1 MESFKTAKAPP
12 VLLDHADGIH
22 SRETEEDVLVTQQH
36 EEMESVVEMICG
48 DVDQSM
54 TSPKKRR
61 AETSTTNNIQ
71 IGGSHRMSMDVV
83 QFDTENDETN
93 ILETQLSELFE
104 QYSKAAGSTSMT
116 KSGNVTVVGATKEA
130 QLVDPIYLENKQS
143 KKRRKKA
150 FCFGGDALRSLIS

>member
-1 MESFKTAKAPP
+1 
-12 VLLDHADGIH
+12 
-22 SRETEEDVLVTQQH
+22 
-36 EEMESVVEMICG
+36 MICG

-71 IGGSHRMSMDVV
+71 IGGSDRMSMDVV
-83 QFDTENDETN
+83 QYDTENDETN

-104 QYSKAAGSTSMT
+104 QYSKAGSTSMT
-116 KSGNVTVVGATKEA
+116 KSGNVTVVGAAKEA

>member
-1 MESFKTAKAPP
+1 
-12 VLLDHADGIH
+12 
-22 SRETEEDVLVTQQH
+22 
-36 EEMESVVEMICG
+36 MICG

-61 AETSTTNNIQ
+61 AETSTTDNIQ
-71 IGGSHRMSMDVV
+71 MGGSDRMSMDVV
-83 QFDTENDETN
+83 QYDTENDETN

-104 QYSKAAGSTSMT
+104 QYSKAAGSTSTT
-116 KSGNVTVVGATKEA
+116 KSGNGTVVGATKEA